1 MDLQAAF
8 AQGFSLMIQRVFHR
22 HVNLILLF
30 LYQYPAGFDP
40 QHQLPVGCV
49 VGDHMSLIFLE
60 DHMHLSRPLSGQFQ
74 QMIPEFDPA
83 PAGSLVFIHFL
94 LIEQLMTVVSLKILC
109 RLHGLHRFAFLLLS
123 GSMQTGQYKF
133 YLSIHFLFIL

>member
-8 AQGFSLMIQRVFHR
+8 TQGFSLMIQRVFHR

-49 VGDHMSLIFLE
+49 IRDHMSLIFLE
-60 DHMHLSRPLSGQFQ
+60 DHMHLHGSLPGQLQ
-74 QMIPEFDPA
+74 EVIPELDPA
-83 PAGSLVFIHFL
+83 LTGSV
-94 LIEQLMTVVSLKILC
+94 ESLYIILYKIYLQYVASAY
-109 RLHGLHRFAFLLLS
+109 RSAIS
-123 GSMQTGQYKF
+123 GS
-133 YLSIHFLFIL
+133 